1 MSERAARAQLADAEG
16 QLSAQEASVAKLKK
30 QLQAR
35 ADDLATQ
42 RAVNQQLMLKKEEVE
57 WQLLAAIAQV
67 RACVCLRCYVYM
79 VVGAVHNSASGHG
92 AAPSKRK

>member
-1 MSERAARAQLADAEG
+1 MLLCYAVLCTVALQMSERAARAQLAELQG
-16 QLSAQEASVAKLKK
+16 QLSAKDSSVSKLKK

-67 RACVCLRCYVYM
+67 TSAMSAWHRC
-79 VVGAVHNSASGHG
+79 
-92 AAPSKRK
+92 